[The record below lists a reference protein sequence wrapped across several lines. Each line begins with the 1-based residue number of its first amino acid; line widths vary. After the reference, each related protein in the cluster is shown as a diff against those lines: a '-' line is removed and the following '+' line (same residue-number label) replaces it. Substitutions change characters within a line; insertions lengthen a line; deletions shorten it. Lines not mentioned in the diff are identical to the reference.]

1 MKINAAHHVAT
12 GLVLVAICTQTTVA
26 AESAEALYA
35 QCKAKQSMVQQRECY
50 PAVEKQSEN
59 ELVAAEKKA
68 RADMV
73 ELERVSEGSRALHPV
88 MAFDKAEHAYRAF
101 RAAERNR
108 VLASY
113 GSGNGG
119 DLAANQATIE
129 MNLIRIKQLTGQ

>member
-1 MKINAAHHVAT
+1 MKINAAHRVAT
-12 GLVLVAICTQTTVA
+12 GLVLIAICTQTAVA

-88 MAFDKAEHAYRAF
+88 MAFDKAERAYRAF

-129 MNLIRIKQLTGQ
+129 MNLVRIKQLTGQ

>member
-1 MKINAAHHVAT
+1 
-12 GLVLVAICTQTTVA
+12 VA

-88 MAFDKAEHAYRAF
+88 MAFDKAERAYRAF

-129 MNLIRIKQLTGQ
+129 MNLVRIKQLTGQ